1 MLGEPGG
8 HLDGDEQAAGGL
20 TQLIQPGKEGEDQL
34 IQPGKEVD
42 DHYCLQDGGSWDVG
56 KQDCKKHVALEVSVG
71 QGIRLVC
78 RRTSSWR

>member
-8 HLDGDEQAAGGL
+8 HLHGGQQAAGGL
-20 TQLIQPGKEGEDQL
+20 TQLIQPGREGEEMEEAGML
-34 IQPGKEVD
+34 EK
-42 DHYCLQDGGSWDVG
+42 
-56 KQDCKKHVALEVSVG
+56 KTKKHVALEVSVG